1 MSYKIEQIE
10 GVGPAYAEKLMA
22 VGILTTDDLL
32 AKCATPTG
40 RQYIATMTGLSEH
53 LLLTWTNQ
61 ADLMRVSGIGSE
73 FGQLLESS
81 GVDTVKELAQRNPE
95 NLVHAMER
103 INEEKKLTRVVPAL
117 KTVEKWVDSAK
128 SLEPMLTH

>member
-40 RQYIATMTGLSEH
+40 RQYIATMTGLSEN

-95 NLVHAMER
+95 NLVHVMER

-117 KTVEKWVDSAK
+117 KTVEKWVDNAK
-128 SLEPMLTH
+128 ELEPMLTH

>member
-10 GVGPAYAEKLMA
+10 GVGPAYAEKLA
-22 VGILTTDDLL
+22 TAGILTTDHLL
-32 AKCATPTG
+32 ARCGTPAG
-40 RQYIATMTGLSEH
+40 RQSVETMTGLSGNQI
-53 LLLTWTNQ
+53 LTWTNQ

-81 GVDTVKELAQRNPE
+81 GVDTVKELALRNPE

-128 SLEPMLTH
+128 ELEPMLTH

>member
-10 GVGPAYAEKLMA
+10 GIGPAYAEKLMA
-22 VGILTTDDLL
+22 AGIETTDDLL
-32 AKCATPTG
+32 TKCATPMG
-40 RQYIATMTGLSEH
+40 RQYIETMTGLSGN

-61 ADLMRVSGIGSE
+61 ADLMRVAGIGSE

-103 INEEKKLTRVVPAL
+103 INEQKKLTRVVPAL
-117 KTVEKWVDSAK
+117 KTVEKWVDHAK
-128 SLEPMLTH
+128 TLEPMLTH

>member
-10 GVGPAYAEKLMA
+10 GVGPVYAEKLMA

-32 AKCATPTG
+32 AKCATATG

-95 NLVHAMER
+95 NLVHVMER

-117 KTVEKWVDSAK
+117 KTVEKWVDHAK

>member
-10 GVGPAYAEKLMA
+10 GIGPAYAEKLMA
-22 VGILTTDDLL
+22 VGIHTTDDLL
-32 AKCATPTG
+32 SKCATTTG
-40 RQYIATMTGLSEH
+40 RQYIETMTGLSGN

-61 ADLMRVSGIGSE
+61 ADLMRVSGVGSE

-81 GVDTVKELAQRNPE
+81 GVDTVKELAQRNPA

-117 KTVEKWVDSAK
+117 KTVEKWVDHAK
-128 SLEPMLTH
+128 GLEPMLTH